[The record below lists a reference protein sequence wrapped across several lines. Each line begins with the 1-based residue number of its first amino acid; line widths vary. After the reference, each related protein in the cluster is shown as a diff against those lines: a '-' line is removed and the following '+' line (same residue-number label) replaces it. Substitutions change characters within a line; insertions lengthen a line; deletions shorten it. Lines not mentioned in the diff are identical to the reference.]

1 MKIGVL
7 GGSFDPI
14 HLGHLNLAESLR
26 TEAGLDKVLFL
37 PTYDSYHKPDQ
48 NLSPHDVRLRL
59 IRAAISSNPYF
70 ELSLI
75 EIERKKPSYTYESYD
90 ELKLLYPSDEIYFL
104 GGSDLIFG
112 LEKWAKS
119 DYLLAHARFILAL
132 RAGDDSLKVEE
143 KLNYL
148 LEEKK
153 AHIEL
158 VRAPLFELS
167 SSFIRGRIRKNQ
179 SVRYMV
185 TEEVERIIRDE
196 GLFL

>member
-90 ELKLLYPSDEIYFL
+90 ELKLLYPGDEIYFL